1 MSAIAEVR
9 LWEIVE
15 EAART
20 VTDETG
26 RFRKGDLESEVRKRL
41 SGADLEAHV
50 QAAAL
55 DKLAHGL
62 VRGFG
67 ERRSPNPR
75 RRSGMFHPRGILKL
89 GSGIWVWMELA
100 TPTDLLEWGRLST
113 RNLARVARAEADR
126 QDYVA
131 ERLDAFRLH
140 NGLLLGQLEQIVFGY
155 IHDPQS
161 SPDLDAD
168 EE

>member
-1 MSAIAEVR
+1 MSATAELR

-15 EAART
+15 ESARAL
-20 VTDETG
+20 TDETG
-26 RFRKGDLESEVRKRL
+26 RFRKS
-41 SGADLEAHV
+41 DLEAEVHKRVTDAGIEIHV
-50 QAAAL
+50 WSAAV
-55 DKLAHGL
+55 DKMVRGL

-75 RRSGMFHPRGILKL
+75 RKSGMFHPQGILKL
-89 GSGIWVWMELA
+89 GDGIWVWMELA

-113 RNLARVARAEADR
+113 RNLSRVAHAEANR

-140 NGLLLGQLEQIVFGY
+140 DGLLLGQLERIVFGY
-155 IHDPQS
+155 VHDPS
-161 SPDLDAD
+161 TSPDLND